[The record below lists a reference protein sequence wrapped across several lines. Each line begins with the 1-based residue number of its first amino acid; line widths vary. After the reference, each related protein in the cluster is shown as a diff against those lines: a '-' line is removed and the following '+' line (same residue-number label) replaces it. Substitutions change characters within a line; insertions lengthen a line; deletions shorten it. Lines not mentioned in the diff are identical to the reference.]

1 MSTAVTLPIKF
12 LADNAPTVVATVGST
27 ERTLLLH
34 ITCANVL
41 VRCVDETKCPK
52 HCSRDVEIINYSS
65 YDSSDIQC
73 VLSTNATVST
83 KGFASTK
90 NFRVGELGFDVS
102 DWKIPTRADGIFGL
116 GPESR
121 EFSYMDKLRMPGPTD
136 NSVLSTQLS
145 SFSLSLGATATDG
158 GSVILNGMDDDRIT
172 EEKLKGYNVK
182 LQKGNGYDLD
192 VKNILWDGVDVS
204 SFEVNPYQLDT
215 TLDGV
220 QVPSNAW
227 YKIWDLLSGSCSSK
241 FENSKTEYSCNANAK
256 LPPLGLTFGDSTF
269 YLTKEQYTAPHPK
282 DDSRVLLKLSSGFN
296 AYRLGLP
303 FLRTFPVQI
312 IPGSSVT
319 IYCKEGKSC
328 AKNVVPKSP
337 ATSRP
342 PRTRSPLSPNVAVTE
357 EEDIEES
364 SLASTMHDIGWAH
377 AIISTI
383 VLVILIIA
391 AMVRK
396 QRNASKITKD
406 PMHGGAGDIP
416 VVELTP
422 KSAEADFVDAQT
434 PKVAS
439 S

>member
-1 MSTAVTLPIKF
+1 MSTPVTLPIKF
-12 LADNAPTVVATVGST
+12 LADDAPTVVATVGST

-41 VRCVDETKCPK
+41 VRCVDETKCPN
-52 HCSRDVEIINYSS
+52 HCSGGVEIINYSS

-73 VLSTNATVST
+73 VLPTNATVST
-83 KGFASTK
+83 KGFTSTK
-90 NFRVGELGFDVS
+90 NFRVGQLGLDVS
-102 DWKIPTRADGIFGL
+102 NWRIPTRADGIFGL

-121 EFSYMDKLRMPGPTD
+121 DSFYMNELRLSGSTD

-158 GSVILNGMDDDRIT
+158 GSLILNGMDDARVT

-182 LQKGNGYDLD
+182 LENGNGYDLD
-192 VKNILWDGVDVS
+192 VKNVLWDGVDVS
-204 SFEVNPYQLDT
+204 SFVITPYQLDT

-227 YKIWDLLSGSCSSK
+227 SKIWDMLSGSCTSK
-241 FENSKTEYSCNANAK
+241 FENLKTEYSCNVGTVF
-256 LPPLGLTFGDSTF
+256 PPLGLTFGDSTF

-282 DDSRVLLKLSSGFN
+282 YPSRVLLKLSSGDK

-303 FLRTFPVQI
+303 FLRAFPVQI
-312 IPGSSVT
+312 FPGSSVT
-319 IYCKEGKSC
+319 IYCNEGRSC

-337 ATSRP
+337 K
-342 PRTRSPLSPNVAVTE
+342 RTRSPSSPNAAVTE
-357 EEDIEES
+357 QEDIEGS
-364 SLASTMHDIGWAH
+364 SLASTMHNIGWWY

-391 AMVRK
+391 AIVRK

-406 PMHGGAGDIP
+406 PKHFVAGDIP

-422 KSAEADFVDAQT
+422 KSAEADFVDAET
-434 PKVAS
+434 PKKYYVS
-439 S
+439 